1 MNNLHLVELSQY
13 EKPVIT
19 EEKNR
24 DWVGIGE
31 QNDYYQGLI
40 DAFMN
45 STTNRS
51 VITGISQQIY
61 GRGLD
66 ATDSSK
72 KPEQYAQMRG
82 LLNPDCLRKICLD
95 LKMLGEASLQ
105 VSYKGKKIGSI
116 SHFPRETLRPEKM
129 NDSGV
134 VENYYYA
141 PDWTKVTQATE
152 LTKMP
157 VFGSQNKGNEVFIIR
172 RYVTG
177 YYYNSPCDYSTSYP
191 VLESEISDY
200 LINETMSSF
209 NSRTIVNFNS
219 GVPSDEK
226 MQEIKSQVLNKLTGS
241 NGEKVIVAF
250 NHNAE
255 QKTTIDSLP
264 VQQAPELYEYLSEE
278 CKRMILLTHRV
289 TSPLLIGLRDM
300 GGSGLG
306 SNEDEIRTAQRLF
319 SNTTIKPYQDLIC
332 DALDSILQVNGIS
345 LNLYFKTS
353 DPLEFISVEVNNDEV
368 QEEETGVKEDDFSKL
383 EKLATKKPEMPD
395 NVFDTVLEGLEGEVI
410 DSEWEIADIRDYSE
424 ENTDLEDWAGDVLH
438 LAEAVK
444 SDTPLKNNPEGF
456 SILDKSYYKV
466 RYKYDVGTK
475 KGSKS
480 KSRRFCEEMMSRSK
494 RGVVY
499 RLEDIDK
506 ASRSLNFKAAELPMH
521 NGQKYDLFKFK
532 GGVYCRHK
540 WREVLYKMK
549 IDAALDGKKGSKK
562 LGDYDVVKEIPK
574 SYKAKPRGHKR
585 AAKAERT
592 RSDRGAYPTSK

>member
-1 MNNLHLVELSQY
+1 MNNVHLLELSQY
-13 EKPVIT
+13 EKPIVT

-31 QNDYYQGLI
+31 DNNYYQDLI
-40 DAFMN
+40 DAYMN

-51 VITGISQQIY
+51 VITGIGQQIY

-72 KPEQYAQMRG
+72 KPEQYAQMKG
-82 LLNPDCLRKICLD
+82 LLKPDCLRKVCLD

-105 VSYKGKKIGSI
+105 VTYKGKKVASI
-116 SHFPRETLRPEKM
+116 SHFPRETLRAEKM
-129 NDSGV
+129 NDKGKI
-134 VENYYYA
+134 ENYFYA

-157 VFGSQNKGNEVFIIR
+157 VFGSKNSGNEI
-172 RYVTG
+172 YVIKKYIPS
-177 YYYNSPCDYSTSYP
+177 YYYYSPCDYSTSYP
-191 VLESEISDY
+191 VLESEIADY

-219 GVPSDEK
+219 GVPSEQK
-226 MQEIKSQVLNKLTGS
+226 MQEIKSQVLNRLTGA

-332 DALDSILQVNGIS
+332 DALDEILEVNGIS

-353 DPLEFISVEVNNDEV
+353 DPLEFIDVEVANDEV
-368 QEEETGVKEDDFSKL
+368 KEEETGVKEDDFSKL
-383 EKLATKKPEMPD
+383 EMMASKKADMPD
-395 NVFDTVLEGLEGEVI
+395 NVFDTVLEGLDGEVMS
-410 DSEWEIADIRDYSE
+410 DEWEIADIRDVSE
-424 ENTDLEDWAGDVLH
+424 ENSDVEEWAGNVLH
-438 LAEAVK
+438 LAESVK
-444 SDTPLKNNPEGF
+444 SDTPIKNNPEGF

-480 KSRRFCEEMMSRSK
+480 SSRKFCEEMMSRSK

-506 ASRSLNFKAAELPMH
+506 ASRNLNFKAAELPMH

-532 GGVYCRHK
+532 GGIYCRHK

-585 AAKAERT
+585 SAKAERT

>member
-226 MQEIKSQVLNKLTGS
+226 MQEIKSQVLNKLIGA

>member
-31 QNDYYQGLI
+31 ENNYYQDLI
-40 DAFMN
+40 DAYMN

-51 VITGISQQIY
+51 VITGIGQQIY

-66 ATDSSK
+66 ATDSNK
-72 KPEQYAQMRG
+72 KPEQFAQMKG
-82 LLNPDCLRKICLD
+82 LLKPDCLRKVCLD

-105 VSYKGKKIGSI
+105 VSYKGKKVASV
-116 SHFPRETLRPEKM
+116 SHFPRETLRAEKM
-129 NDSGV
+129 NDKGQI
-134 VENYYYA
+134 ENYYYA

-157 VFGSQNKGNEVFIIR
+157 VFGSKNSGNEI
-172 RYVTG
+172 YVIKKYIPS
-177 YYYNSPCDYSTSYP
+177 YYYYSPADYSTSYP
-191 VLESEISDY
+191 VLESEIADY

-219 GVPSDEK
+219 GVPSEEK
-226 MQEIKSQVLNKLTGS
+226 MQEIKSQVLNRLTGA

-300 GGSGLG
+300 GGGGLG

-332 DALDSILQVNGIS
+332 DALDEILEKNGIS

-353 DPLEFISVEVNNDEV
+353 DPLEFIDVEVNNDEV
-368 QEEETGVKEDDFSKL
+368 QEEETGVKEELELEMLASKPHTPEITDEVLNSVADDL
-383 EKLATKKPEMPD
+383 IDL
-395 NVFDTVLEGLEGEVI
+395 GEN
-410 DSEWEIADIRDYSE
+410 E
-424 ENTDLEDWAGDVLH
+424 EDL
-438 LAEAVK
+438 
-444 SDTPLKNNPEGF
+444 LK
-456 SILDKSYYKV
+456 
-466 RYKYDVGTK
+466 KYDVIDEMEVDYKQEERLDKMIGLASTGRAYPNAKSSQDGTSKQKSQEGVQFLVRYTYSPRKVSDNSREFCK
-475 KGSKS
+475 KMYKAN
-480 KSRRFCEEMMSRSK
+480 K
-494 RGVVY
+494 VY
-499 RLEDIDK
+499 RKEDILKMSDK
-506 ASRSLNFKAAELPMH
+506 VVNAGF
-521 NGQKYDLFKFK
+521 GK
-532 GGVYCRHK
+532 GGSDTYSIWLYKGGARCSHK
-540 WREVLYKMK
+540 WFRKTYQIK
-549 IDAALDGKKGSKK
+549 DGKKTEITTGQAKSKGFK
-562 LGDYDVVKEIPK
+562 PQVNEQKVSVAPK
-574 SYKAKPRGHKR
+574 DMPNEGFVNKPK
-585 AAKAERT
+585 K
-592 RSDRGAYPTSK
+592 KK

>member
-1 MNNLHLVELSQY
+1 MNNLHLIELSQY
-13 EKPVIT
+13 EKPVVT
-19 EEKNR
+19 EETNR

-31 QNDYYQGLI
+31 NNDYYQGLI

-61 GRGLD
+61 GKGLQ

-72 KPEQYAQMRG
+72 KPEQFAQMKQ
-82 LLNPDCLRKICLD
+82 LLKKDDLRRICLD

-105 VSYKGKKIGSI
+105 VSYKGKKVNKV
-116 SHFPRETLRPEKM
+116 SHFPRETLRAEKM
-129 NDSGV
+129 NNNGE
-134 VENYYYA
+134 VENYFYA
-141 PDWTKVTQATE
+141 PDWSKVTQTTE
-152 LTKMP
+152 LTKIP
-157 VFGSQNKGNEVFIIR
+157 VFGTKKTGNEVFIIR

-177 YYYNSPCDYSTSYP
+177 YYYYSPCDYSTSYP

-200 LINETMSSF
+200 LINESQCSF

-219 GVPSDEK
+219 GIPSEEK
-226 MQEIKSQVLNKLTGS
+226 MQTLKNQVINRLTGS
-241 NGEKVIVAF
+241 QGEKVIVAF

-255 QKTTIDSLP
+255 QKTTVDSIP

-278 CKRMILLTHRV
+278 CSKKIMLTHRV
-289 TSPLLIGLRDM
+289 TSPLLIGLRD
-300 GGSGLG
+300 GSGGLG
-306 SNEDEIRTAQRLF
+306 SNQDEIITAQRLF
-319 SNTTIKPYQDLIC
+319 TNTTIKPYQELIT
-332 DALDSILQVNGIS
+332 DALNSILECNGIA
-345 LNLYFKTS
+345 LNLYFATS
-353 DPLEFISVEVNNDEV
+353 DPLEFIDVAEIDNKEVI
-368 QEEETGVKEDDFSKL
+368 EEETGVKSEYSELEMLASKKTEL
-383 EKLATKKPEMPD
+383 PNE
-395 NVFDTVLEGLEGEVI
+395 VFDTVLEGLEGEVM
-410 DSEWEIADIRDYSE
+410 DSEWEIADIRDYNE
-424 ENTDLEDWAGDVLH
+424 ENTDLEEWAGDVLH

-456 SILDKSYYKV
+456 SVLDKSYYKV
-466 RYKYDVGTK
+466 RYKYDIGTK

-480 KSRRFCEEMMSRSK
+480 SSRKFCEEMMSRSK

-506 ASRSLNFKAAELPMH
+506 ASRNLNFKAAELPMH

-592 RSDRGAYPTSK
+592 RSDKGAYPTSK

>member
-1 MNNLHLVELSQY
+1 
-13 EKPVIT
+13 
-19 EEKNR
+19 
-24 DWVGIGE
+24 
-31 QNDYYQGLI
+31 
-40 DAFMN
+40 
-45 STTNRS
+45 
-51 VITGISQQIY
+51 
-61 GRGLD
+61 
-66 ATDSSK
+66 
-72 KPEQYAQMRG
+72 
-82 LLNPDCLRKICLD
+82 
-95 LKMLGEASLQ
+95 
-105 VSYKGKKIGSI
+105 
-116 SHFPRETLRPEKM
+116 
-129 NDSGV
+129 
-134 VENYYYA
+134 
-141 PDWTKVTQATE
+141 
-152 LTKMP
+152 
-157 VFGSQNKGNEVFIIR
+157 
-172 RYVTG
+172 
-177 YYYNSPCDYSTSYP
+177 
-191 VLESEISDY
+191 
-200 LINETMSSF
+200 MSSF

-289 TSPLLIGLRDM
+289 SSPLLIGLRDM
-300 GGSGLG
+300 GGGGLG

-353 DPLEFISVEVNNDEV
+353 DPLEFIDVEVSNDEV
-368 QEEETGVKEDDFSKL
+368 QEEETGVKEDDYSKL

-395 NVFDTVLEGLEGEVI
+395 NVFDTVLEGLEGKLM